1 MSAQAFFS
9 SFILAS
15 MNSWMSP
22 CQSRRV
28 FILAARRVLPP
39 DFTTL
44 ATWSYTLRNDSGPLG
59 GPPPLS
65 FSLLERMGERSVPV
79 PEPNLKS
86 MASLW
91 ARCMID
97 SMSSCT
103 DWMKQALHCGY
114 SYWVFARSARPVLGS
129 QNQLPRLE
137 VLPM

>member
-15 MNSWMSP
+15 MNSSMSP
-22 CQSRRV
+22 CQSRSV

-44 ATWSYTLRNDSGPLG
+44 ATWSYTFRKDNGPLG
-59 GPPPLS
+59 RPPPLS
-65 FSLLERMGERSVPV
+65 FSLLDRMGERSVPV

-91 ARCMID
+91 ARCMMD
-97 SMSSCT
+97 SMLSCT

-114 SYWVFARSARPVLGS
+114 SYCVLARSARAVLGS
-129 QNQLPRLE
+129 QYQLPRLE
-137 VLPM
+137 QFPT

>member
-44 ATWSYTLRNDSGPLG
+44 ATWSYTFRNDNGPLG
-59 GPPPLS
+59 RPPPLS
-65 FSLLERMGERSVPV
+65 FSRLERMGVRSVPV

-86 MASLW
+86 IASLW

-97 SMSSCT
+97 SMSSRT
-103 DWMKQALHCGY
+103 DWMKHALHCGY
-114 SYWVFARSARPVLGS
+114 SYWVLARSAWPVRGL
-129 QNQLPRLE
+129 QYQLPRLA
-137 VLPM
+137 VLPI